1 MTTSALL
8 AKRLASRQGKR
19 AAPNLTIY
27 PASYAEQSTLGV
39 RSAPLNSNFFN
50 QHTQPQ
56 LSQNGQQAG
65 PPHHH
70 HHQQYPPQQQTRQHH
85 HQLAGGRGAPEAPRT
100 GLLMPGHH
108 NLAPLLSPRAPL
120 NISNNSSNRDGR
132 GSKHHQEFAIPPI
145 VPSQQQPPLSAHNP
159 PTSSYHAYMASPNV
173 YAMPPPPLTAAA
185 AAAATSSS
193 LHAAAGPKAASLP
206 TTAAAVPLPPQTPT
220 FGSLQ
225 KQQFIQPFEHLFETI
240 ETTRTL
246 KTTLDDQIRRS
257 STLMQTLQA
266 SSTTIEGLVRNQIK
280 EAQRDLE
287 ATLDDIV
294 RRIENLERSY
304 GKRKSDTPP
313 GSSSSVSSTNAVPP
327 PPPPPPGASAA
338 AKTDLRSPPT
348 IVRSQNEIGLKECQ
362 DLLHALRERL
372 DRLERQRSS

>member
-1 MTTSALL
+1 
-8 AKRLASRQGKR
+8 
-19 AAPNLTIY
+19 
-27 PASYAEQSTLGV
+27 
-39 RSAPLNSNFFN
+39 
-50 QHTQPQ
+50 
-56 LSQNGQQAG
+56 
-65 PPHHH
+65 
-70 HHQQYPPQQQTRQHH
+70 
-85 HQLAGGRGAPEAPRT
+85 
-100 GLLMPGHH
+100 
-108 NLAPLLSPRAPL
+108 
-120 NISNNSSNRDGR
+120 
-132 GSKHHQEFAIPPI
+132 
-145 VPSQQQPPLSAHNP
+145 
-159 PTSSYHAYMASPNV
+159 
-173 YAMPPPPLTAAA
+173 
-185 AAAATSSS
+185 
-193 LHAAAGPKAASLP
+193 
-206 TTAAAVPLPPQTPT
+206 
-220 FGSLQ
+220 
-225 KQQFIQPFEHLFETI
+225 
-240 ETTRTL
+240 
-246 KTTLDDQIRRS
+246 
-257 STLMQTLQA
+257 MQTLQA